1 MSRREEKRR
10 LPVDE
15 PVTDEYRFAALLMA
29 VQKRH
34 RQAVLDVLAS
44 LSMEKCQRPSKTPG
58 LKTKKAPAE

>member
-1 MSRREEKRR
+1 VSRRQEKRR
-10 LPVDE
+10 LRVDE

-44 LSMEKCQRPSKTPG
+44 LSVEKCQAPGDTPSR
-58 LKTKKAPAE
+58 KTKKAPTR

>member
-1 MSRREEKRR
+1 MSRREGKKR
-10 LPVDE
+10 LQLDE

-44 LSMEKCQRPSKTPG
+44 LSVEKCQAPGDTPG
-58 LKTKKAPAE
+58 RRTKKAPAR